1 MQNAETFNTI
11 AKISSAE
18 FNDKGS
24 KFLAIAI
31 PIKNAEEFK
40 IELNKL
46 KEQHPKAVH
55 HCFAYRLGLD
65 KNNFRSSDD
74 GEPSNTAGKPILN
87 QIDAKQLTNIM
98 VVVVRYFGGILLGV
112 QGLVNAYK
120 TATQLALQDCEIIQ
134 KHITHSLKIETDY
147 SSVSSLM
154 NFLKRHEIEISKKQ
168 IELFCIIDIEATK
181 PQIVE
186 LEKFAEQHF
195 GKFIIKK

>member
-1 MQNAETFNTI
+1 MNVETIHTI
-11 AKISSAE
+11 SKLASAE

-24 KFLAIAI
+24 KFLAFAI
-31 PIKNAEEFK
+31 PIKNTDEFK

-46 KEQHPKAVH
+46 KLMHPKAVH

-65 KNNFRSSDD
+65 RNNFRSSDD

-120 TATQLALQDCEIIQ
+120 TATQLALNDCEIIQ
-134 KHITHSLKIETDY
+134 KQITHSLKIETDY
-147 SSVSSLM
+147 SNVSNLI

-168 IELFCIIDIEATK
+168 IELFCIIQIEATTL
-181 PQIVE
+181 QIAE

-195 GKFIIKK
+195 GKFMIKK

>member
-1 MQNAETFNTI
+1 
-11 AKISSAE
+11 
-18 FNDKGS
+18 
-24 KFLAIAI
+24 
-31 PIKNAEEFK
+31 
-40 IELNKL
+40 
-46 KEQHPKAVH
+46 
-55 HCFAYRLGLD
+55 LGLD

-134 KHITHSLKIETDY
+134 KQITHSIKIETDY

-168 IELFCIIDIEATK
+168 IELFCSIDIEATK
-181 PQIVE
+181 FQIVE
-186 LEKFAEQHF
+186 LEKFADQNF
-195 GKFIIKK
+195 GKFVIKK